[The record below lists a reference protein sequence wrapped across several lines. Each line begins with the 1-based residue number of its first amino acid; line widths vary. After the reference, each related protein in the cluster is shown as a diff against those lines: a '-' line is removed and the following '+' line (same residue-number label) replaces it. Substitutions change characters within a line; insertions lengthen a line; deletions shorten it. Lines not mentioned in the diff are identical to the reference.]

1 MLLFNVKVLFSLV
14 TNASILII
22 YNKKKLCKRNNPS
35 GKFRDSVRP
44 CYLMNKEIFLL

>member
-22 YNKKKLCKRNNPS
+22 YNKKKVMQKKQSLRK
-35 GKFRDSVRP
+35 V
-44 CYLMNKEIFLL
+44 